1 MSPSPV
7 SPQARDLGSRSVLTL
22 FRRKKHMAQVAANPN
37 HRRHR
42 HGELTQ
48 PQANGPYS
56 SLSVTSLASQNR
68 DMDVE
73 EGGADIP
80 DIPLKRPASRLP
92 QDKTFNPSR
101 FEEAWVEDDSNWT
114 PHGPINPNAL
124 NVRKDRSA
132 VQSPEIPPRGRV
144 KSPEPLQ
151 IHERHTSSS
160 PPRSPRTRSSRSRAN
175 STTSS
180 YQTNATSLPPLQTKG
195 AGDDEILEPLAEEE
209 VEPGSFDLVV
219 PSHGDN
225 GIYSLETRSELLF
238 SKEHLQAIFKDHV
251 LLQRFTDFLHS
262 ARPDSL
268 PLLTY
273 YLDCLKALRA
283 IAYANAIARGL
294 DSLPEHGFSVQNAE
308 NTSNTS
314 NTSLEKKAEAAFDV
328 LVQQDLPA
336 YITYMWIQTVSVSIK
351 RRITGTL
358 PVQLR
363 EMSEGLAEVFCLTDP
378 SRHDNPIVFASEEFH
393 RTTQYGMNYVIGR
406 NCRFLQG
413 PKTNP
418 FSVKRIR
425 DKILA
430 GQEHYETFL
439 NYRRDGSP
447 FMNLLMVAPLY
458 DSRGTVRYFIGAQ
471 VDVSGLAKE
480 SSGLDALQNLVVE
493 KEAAA
498 AAHIREQEVDEEK
511 DEFRDLSEMFN
522 MTELETVRRRGG
534 NMHRVPQD
542 EEHAATSTNWHKPR
556 ILIQDETSSIQQHTS
571 APTIH
576 SGKLSGVYEHYLLVR
591 PYPSLRILFA
601 SPSLRVPG
609 ILQSN
614 FMDKIGGSNRVRD
627 GLHRAFAEG
636 HGVTAKVRWMS
647 KSSSE
652 GRIRWIHCT
661 PLLGS
666 NSAVGVWMIVLV
678 DDESDAGMR
687 KGKEAPPVDGR
698 LRRTGALQQPRP
710 SKDDNMSLSSFAA
723 MNKARDEVDAPA
735 DFDIDP
741 DRPGSRAS
749 RSSRLSRGPAGS
761 RRPMSP
767 AFSDNDEPPRP
778 AYTVRLEE
786 D

>member
-37 HRRHR
+37 HRRYR

-56 SLSVTSLASQNR
+56 SLSVTSLASQNC
-68 DMDVE
+68 DMDVD

-101 FEEAWVEDDSNWT
+101 FEEVWVEDDSNWT
-114 PHGPINPNAL
+114 HHGPINPNAL
-124 NVRKDRSA
+124 NVRKDR
-132 VQSPEIPPRGRV
+132 
-144 KSPEPLQ
+144 
-151 IHERHTSSS
+151 
-160 PPRSPRTRSSRSRAN
+160 RSRAN

-262 ARPDSL
+262 ARPGSL

-273 YLDCLKALRA
+273 YVDCLKALRA

-308 NTSNTS
+308 NTS

-498 AAHIREQEVDEEK
+498 AAHMREQEVDEEK
-511 DEFRDLSEMFN
+511 DVFRDLSEMFN

-556 ILIQDETSSIQQHTS
+556 ILIQDETSSIQQYNS

-647 KSSSE
+647 KPSSE

-678 DDESDAGMR
+678 DDESDAGIR

-749 RSSRLSRGPAGS
+749 RSSRLSRRPAGS
-761 RRPMSP
+761 RRPMSL
-767 AFSDNDEPPRP
+767 AFSDNDEPPWP

>member
-1 MSPSPV
+1 
-7 SPQARDLGSRSVLTL
+7 
-22 FRRKKHMAQVAANPN
+22 
-37 HRRHR
+37 
-42 HGELTQ
+42 
-48 PQANGPYS
+48 
-56 SLSVTSLASQNR
+56 
-68 DMDVE
+68 MDVD

-114 PHGPINPNAL
+114 HHGPINPNAL
-124 NVRKDRSA
+124 NVRKDR
-132 VQSPEIPPRGRV
+132 
-144 KSPEPLQ
+144 
-151 IHERHTSSS
+151 
-160 PPRSPRTRSSRSRAN
+160 RSRAN

-294 DSLPEHGFSVQNAE
+294 DSLPEHRFSVQNAA
-308 NTSNTS
+308 NTS

-498 AAHIREQEVDEEK
+498 AAHMREQEVDEEK

-556 ILIQDETSSIQQHTS
+556 ILIQDETSSIQQHNS

-647 KSSSE
+647 KPPSE

-678 DDESDAGMR
+678 DDESDAGIR